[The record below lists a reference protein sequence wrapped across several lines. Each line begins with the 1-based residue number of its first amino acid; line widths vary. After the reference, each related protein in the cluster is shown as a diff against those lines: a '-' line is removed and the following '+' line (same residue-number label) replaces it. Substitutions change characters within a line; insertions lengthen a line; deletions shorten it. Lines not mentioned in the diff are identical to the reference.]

1 MIARARAAPGKNC
14 YTEFRRESPTQ
25 GLGVLDCL
33 KVRVLPWGVR
43 MSAKSEIRKS
53 DITALASRVNK
64 KAYDKYL
71 RRLRMVK
78 LRGFS
83 NREVTFDFPVTALVG
98 PNGSGKTTILGAAAL
113 IHRKVLPR
121 QFFAKSGK
129 YDDSMKNW
137 RVEYEI
143 LDKREQSSAT
153 ISRTASYLKA
163 KWNRDAVE
171 RDVLTFGVSRTLPAS
186 ERKELSK
193 FIGGSFE
200 GFSEEQLTEPVI
212 EAVESILGKD
222 AGSYLRVS
230 ARSGD
235 LSIFASLP
243 SGDGAGYS
251 EFHFGA
257 GEASVIRIVS
267 QIESSAD
274 NALILIEEIEN
285 GLHPVATRRLVEYLI
300 KVAKRKSCQVIF
312 TTHSNDA
319 LFPLPNEAVWVAY
332 RGEVKQGKL
341 DVASLRALTGQINAR
356 LVVFTED
363 RFGEMVADVTLRA
376 YCQKHG
382 IDRSGIEV
390 HKLGGAAP
398 ARDHTRFHNSSPA
411 RRFFAIALL
420 DGDKRAESGFAPQK
434 LNLPDEAVSDENS
447 PSSDDLLFIP
457 GEDSPEAYIM
467 DRILEGFDSIP
478 NLLGKLAISLHLD
491 TFMQERVREVV
502 TQRALTNHDRH
513 NIFAQIGEDLD
524 FLSEDLVQRAFI
536 TTWSYAYPD
545 DVDLIWG
552 PAGDLLR
559 LKE

>member
-1 MIARARAAPGKNC
+1 
-14 YTEFRRESPTQ
+14 
-25 GLGVLDCL
+25 
-33 KVRVLPWGVR
+33 
-43 MSAKSEIRKS
+43 MSTKSEIRKS
-53 DITALASRVNK
+53 DITALVARVNK

-71 RRLRMVK
+71 RRLRLVK
-78 LRGFS
+78 LRGFVD
-83 NREVTFDFPVTALVG
+83 REVTFDFPVTALVG
-98 PNGSGKTTILGAAAL
+98 PNGAGKTTILGAAAL

-171 RDVLTFGVSRTLPAS
+171 RDVLIFGVSRTLPAS

-230 ARSGD
+230 AKSGD
-235 LSIFASLP
+235 LSIFASQP
-243 SGDGAGYS
+243 KGQDAGYS

-267 QIESSAD
+267 QIESSAE

-319 LFPLPNEAVWVAY
+319 LSPLPNEAVWVAY
-332 RGEVKQGKL
+332 RGEIKQGKL
-341 DVASLRALTGQINAR
+341 DVASLRALTGQISAR
-356 LVVFTED
+356 LAVFAED
-363 RFGEMVADVTLRA
+363 RFGQMVADISLRT
-376 YCQKHG
+376 YCQKHN
-382 IDRSGIEV
+382 IDRSGIEI
-390 HKLGGAAP
+390 HKLGGAAS

-420 DGDKRAESGFAPQK
+420 DGDKRNEPGFEPQAIE
-434 LNLPDEAVSDENS
+434 LPEGAL
-447 PSSDDLLFIP
+447 SDDAPKTADIVYIP
-457 GEDSPEAYIM
+457 GEDSPEAYII
-467 DRILEGFDSIP
+467 DRILEGFESVP
-478 NLLGKLAISLHLD
+478 NLLGKLTISLHLD
-491 TFMQERVREVV
+491 TFMQQRVREAVV
-502 TQRALTNHDRH
+502 HRAYTNHDRH

-524 FLSEDLVQRAFI
+524 FLSEELVQSAFI

-545 DVDLIWG
+545 DVDAIWN
-552 PAGDLLR
+552 PTRDLL
-559 LKE
+559 LGKE

>member
-1 MIARARAAPGKNC
+1 
-14 YTEFRRESPTQ
+14 
-25 GLGVLDCL
+25 
-33 KVRVLPWGVR
+33 
-43 MSAKSEIRKS
+43 MSTKSEIRNS
-53 DITALASRVNK
+53 DINALSLRVNK

-71 RRLRMVK
+71 RRMRLIK
-78 LRGFS
+78 LRGFLD
-83 NREVTFDFPVTALVG
+83 REVTFDFPVTALVG

-113 IHRKVLPR
+113 IHGKVLPR

-137 RVEYEI
+137 KVEYEL
-143 LDKREQSSAT
+143 LDKREQSSTT

-171 RDVLTFGVSRTLPAS
+171 REVHVFGVSRTIPAS
-186 ERKELSK
+186 ERKDLSK
-193 FIGGSFE
+193 FIGASFE

-222 AGSYLRVS
+222 ARSYLRVS
-230 ARSGD
+230 VKSGD
-235 LSIFASLP
+235 LSIFASQP
-243 SGDGAGYS
+243 NEQGAGYS

-332 RGEVKQGKL
+332 RGEIKQGKL
-341 DVASLRALTGQINAR
+341 DVSSLRALTGQIDAR
-356 LVVFTED
+356 LAVFTED
-363 RFGEMVADVTLRA
+363 RFGEMVADVSLRT

-382 IDRSGIEV
+382 IDRSGIDI

-411 RRFFAIALL
+411 RRFFAVALL
-420 DGDKRAESGFAPQK
+420 DGDKRGESGFEP
-434 LNLPDEAVSDENS
+434 NTIELPKHALADGVTKA
-447 PSSDDLLFIP
+447 DDILYIP
-457 GEDSPEAYIM
+457 GEDSPESHII
-467 DRILEGFDSIP
+467 DRILDGFDSVP
-478 NLLGKLAISLHLD
+478 NLLGKLTISLHLD
-491 TFMQERVREVV
+491 TFMQEKVRQAV
-502 TQRALTNHDRH
+502 TQRTYTNHDRH

-524 FLSEDLVQRAFI
+524 FLSEELVQRAFI
-536 TTWSYAYPD
+536 TTWSYAYPND
-545 DVDLIWG
+545 IDAIWDS
-552 PAGDLLR
+552 ARDLLVIR
-559 LKE
+559 E